1 MKKNRKAEYRVF
13 LGISDIA
20 GYMHSLHKGFGK
32 INVKSDFYDLTGTKF
47 NYFEENSSVF
57 IQWHRNLV
65 AHEAG
70 TNSKILRF
78 LFSFSQVT
86 LRCILFIKA
95 VFFYDVFIFCSF
107 RTILHFYDLPLLKL
121 FNKKIIFV
129 FFGTDTRPAYISGN
143 LISSNVMVN
152 DNPDNLEFIYAN
164 CLEKKKLISKVEKY
178 SDFIVNHPP
187 TSLFHSKPFILW
199 SVLGFPFWKGKMKLE
214 STQKDDIKQVI
225 RILHAP
231 SNPLTKGSYI
241 IEEAIANL
249 KLKGYPIDFVKITN
263 RPNKEVLSEIS
274 KCDLVID
281 ELYSD
286 IPLGGLGTEAAFFGK
301 PTINGGYYFEEIKK
315 DLPASA
321 IPPSVFCSPED
332 IEAEIEKL
340 ITDTDLRK
348 KIGRASKEFVDNN
361 WEAGKVAGKYLQ
373 LFNEDFPEDWYFDPF
388 EIRYILGYGQSKSQ
402 LTRVIKALLAKY
414 GDEGLFLEDKP
425 FLVMKYHDLLLHP
438 SNELIVENA

>member
-1 MKKNRKAEYRVF
+1 MKGVRNKNHRVF

-20 GYMHSLHKGFGK
+20 GYMHSLNKGFEK
-32 INVKSDFYDLTGTKF
+32 IGIRSDFYDLTGTKF
-47 NYFEENSSVF
+47 NYSEDNSSAF

-65 AHEAG
+65 ANEAE
-70 TNSKILRF
+70 TSSKILRF
-78 LFSFSQVT
+78 LFSFSQII
-86 LRCILFIKA
+86 LRFFLFLKA
-95 VFFYDVFIFCSF
+95 VFFYDVFIFCSY

-143 LISSNVMVN
+143 LIISNVMVN
-152 DNPDNLEFIYAN
+152 NKPDNLEFVYAN
-164 CLEKKKLISKVEKY
+164 CLEKKKLIRKVEKY

-187 TSLFHSKPFILW
+187 TSLFHSKSFILW
-199 SVLGFPFWKGKMKLE
+199 SVLGFPFWDGKMKSDPVPVE
-214 STQKDDIKQVI
+214 DQKPDI

-231 SNPLTKGSYI
+231 SNPLSKGSNV
-241 IEEAIANL
+241 IEEAVNNL
-249 KLKGYPIDFVKITN
+249 KHKGYPIDFVKITN

-274 KCDLVID
+274 KCDFVID

-301 PTINGGYYFEEIKK
+301 PTINGGYYFEDIKK

-332 IEAEIEKL
+332 IESEIEKL
-340 ITDTDLRK
+340 ITDADLRK
-348 KIGRASKEFVDNN
+348 KIGRSSKEFVDNN
-361 WEAGKVAGKYLQ
+361 WEAGKVARKYLQ
-373 LFNEDFPEDWYFDPF
+373 LFNEDFPEDWYFNPL

-402 LTRVIKALLAKY
+402 LTKVIKAFLAKY

-425 FLVMKYHDLLLHP
+425 FLVNKYHDLLQHP
-438 SNELIVENA
+438 SNKLIVENA